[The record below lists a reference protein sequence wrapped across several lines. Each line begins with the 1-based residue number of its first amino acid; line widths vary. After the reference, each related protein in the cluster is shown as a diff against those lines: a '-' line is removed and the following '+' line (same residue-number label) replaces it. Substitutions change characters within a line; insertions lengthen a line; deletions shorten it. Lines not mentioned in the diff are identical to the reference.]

1 MKHLRFLNPPC
12 LLGLLS
18 SILLAGCTFSPL
30 LPSTEKIAN
39 SKVENPFFNIPP
51 MNLKDYKD
59 RHWILLA
66 ESTENNWFY
75 DPYSLNEDE
84 EGIVTF
90 DAFFTPRKIPLGLNR
105 FNATITGP
113 FLQKIDCFSNHQW
126 SEIFYADK
134 MPAQETF
141 VNSKNPKLEYG
152 WIKIKPKTAMA
163 YVRARVCG
171 RKFLDDKNV
180 NYFLFQEGQMKVVKV
195 KPPEK
200 KTPPTPGELMVA
212 EFTKL
217 NQPEETKTSASSSA
231 QSFPLFY
238 EVINN
243 TVTVIDPKKDIREMR
258 ISSYELNKE
267 FPKLADYIFRADC
280 QNKTYSFSVQGK
292 FSPLQELTDSPESLP
307 NVAFNRVC
315 GDHGDYMKSSS
326 SKRRK

>member
-1 MKHLRFLNPPC
+1 MKHLRFLNLLC

-18 SILLAGCTFSPL
+18 SILLVGCTLSPL
-30 LPSTEKIAN
+30 LPSLERIAG
-39 SKVENPFFNIPP
+39 SKVENPFFTIPP

-66 ESTENNWFY
+66 ESSENNWFY
-75 DPYSLNEDE
+75 DPYSLSEDE
-84 EGIVTF
+84 EGVVTF
-90 DAFFTPRKIPLGLNR
+90 DAFFAPRKTPPGLNR
-105 FNATITGP
+105 FNASITGP

-141 VNSKNPKLEYG
+141 VNPRNPKLEYG
-152 WIKIKPKTAMA
+152 WIKIKPKSAMA
-163 YVRARVCG
+163 YVRTRVCG

-195 KPPEK
+195 KLPEK
-200 KTPPTPGELMVA
+200 KAPPTPGELMVA

-217 NQPEETKTSASSSA
+217 SQPEETQTSASSSA
-231 QSFPLFY
+231 QSFPVFY

-243 TVTVIDPKKDIREMR
+243 TVTVIDPKKDLREMR
-258 ISSYELNKE
+258 VSSYELNQE
-267 FPKLADYIFRADC
+267 FPKLADYVFRADC
-280 QNKTYSFSVQGK
+280 QKKTYSFSVQGK
-292 FSPLQELTDSPESLP
+292 SSPVQELTDSPESLP
-307 NVAFNRVC
+307 NVAFNRAC

-326 SKRRK
+326 SKGR